1 MNPFWFSI
9 SLSDMETHSVMS
21 DAVHSSDSS
30 IGENHISV
38 FFSISVPYK
47 QYTDDTAMTRCIAS
61 SFISKQ
67 AFDAKDIARR

>member
-21 DAVHSSDSS
+21 DAVRSSDSS

-38 FFSISVPYK
+38 VFFYFSSI
-47 QYTDDTAMTRCIAS
+47 
-61 SFISKQ
+61 
-67 AFDAKDIARR
+67 